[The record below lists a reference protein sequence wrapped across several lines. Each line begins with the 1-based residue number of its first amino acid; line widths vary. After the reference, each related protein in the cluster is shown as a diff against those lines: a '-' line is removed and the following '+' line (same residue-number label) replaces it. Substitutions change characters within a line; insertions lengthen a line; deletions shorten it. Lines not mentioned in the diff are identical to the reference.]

1 MTGSICFENIE
12 KFYGDRVLLSVDGFT
27 MVPGECV
34 LISGDNGA
42 GKTTLLKI
50 ASGLLKPEKATVIE
64 NQVSLAWVKARSRL
78 QRLVVYL
85 HQSPY
90 MFDASVYDNVAY
102 GLRAAKI
109 PKAQIDE
116 QVWQSLHWG
125 KLDHLTHRNAR
136 LLSGGEKQRV
146 ALTRARI
153 ITPGFLIL
161 DEPTASMDRR
171 SKQQTYE
178 LVQQMQQEG
187 MSIVISTHEIEPFVD
202 IIDHHHYLDAGHL
215 HEIDLRSRLHKR
227 KSSSV
232 VTAFQRREH

>member
-1 MTGSICFENIE
+1 MNGSIRFESIE
-12 KFYGDRVLLSVDGFT
+12 KIYGDRVLLSVDAFT
-27 MVPGECV
+27 MAPGECV
-34 LISGDNGA
+34 LISGDNGS

-50 ASGLLKPEKATVIE
+50 ASGLLKPEKAMVTE
-64 NQVSLAWVKARSRL
+64 NQISQTWVKARPRL
-78 QRLVVYL
+78 QNLVVYL

-90 MFDASVYDNVAY
+90 MFDTSVYENVAY
-102 GLRAAKI
+102 GLRAAKT

-116 QVWQSLHWG
+116 RVWQSLHWG

-153 ITPGFLIL
+153 ITPGFLVL

-171 SKQQTYE
+171 SRLQTYE
-178 LVQQMQQEG
+178 LVQQLQQEG
-187 MSIVISTHEIEPFVD
+187 MSIVISTHEIEPFID
-202 IIDHHHYLDAGHL
+202 IIDHHYYLEAGHL
-215 HEIDLRSRLHKR
+215 HEIDLRSRAHKK
-227 KSSSV
+227 KSGSV